1 MTMINPETD
10 LLLVIDP
17 QNDFEGGSLPVP
29 GASRIWDKINKIAA
43 PFKYIGFSRDRHNKG
58 QISFASNHEGAA
70 PFTMI
75 DVSYGQ
81 QMLWPDHCQ
90 PGTWGYEFVKE
101 IQALADRATFIVSK
115 GYTDEVDS
123 YSAFFDNDHKSSTGL
138 ADLLRGLGIKRIF
151 VCGLALDYCVR
162 FSAEDGK
169 KEGFTVTVITDAS
182 AAITP
187 EGASAA
193 RESFIALG
201 ISECDSSQISGII

>member
-1 MTMINPETD
+1 MTMINPDTD

-29 GASRIWDKINKIAA
+29 GADAIWDKINTIAQY
-43 PFKYIGFSRDRHNKG
+43 FKFIGFSRDRHNQN
-58 QISFASNHEGAA
+58 QISFASNHEGAS
-70 PFTMI
+70 PFTLI
-75 DVSYGQ
+75 DVAYGQ
-81 QMLWPDHCQ
+81 QMLWPDHCV
-90 PGTWGYEFVKE
+90 PGTWGYNFVDE

-162 FSAEDGK
+162 YSAEDGK
-169 KEGFTVTVITDAS
+169 AEGFAVTVITDAC
-182 AAITP
+182 AAITK

-193 RESFIALG
+193 RESFVKLAIHEVNA
-201 ISECDSSQISGII
+201 SGVMATI